1 MGQPV
6 IAQTQTFKLEGA
18 DSTSVLSKKKLTEL
32 VRQVTGGTETL
43 SPEVEEVSKHLQKV
57 PITAEC
63 EYANLLSYSS

>member
-43 SPEVEEVSKHLQKV
+43 SPEVEEVS
-57 PITAEC
+57 
-63 EYANLLSYSS
+63 